1 MRHGFAFAPLD
12 AGGMR
17 RNMLASEVYI
27 RAGSRG
33 GAVFC
38 MGRTREK
45 EQVLGGERALFVL
58 CKFSGHEFY
67 LAGVCTRARYF
78 SEKVREIAGIRGTR
92 YITLVLF
99 WKNKNVGR
107 SEVSLL
113 RNAKLVVSTVLLI
126 NYGGKVPVSRVLR
139 LYVNE
144 ILVRLECINK

>member
-1 MRHGFAFAPLD
+1 MQALEEEPSFAWE
-12 AGGMR
+12 GQGKR
-17 RNMLASEVYI
+17 
-27 RAGSRG
+27 SR
-33 GAVFC
+33 
-38 MGRTREK
+38 
-45 EQVLGGERALFVL
+45 
-58 CKFSGHEFY
+58 FSGENVRFLFY
-67 LAGVCTRARYF
+67 ANFPGMNFTSLVCARARYF

-113 RNAKLVVSTVLLI
+113 RNAELVVSTVLLI

-144 ILVRLECINK
+144 ILIRLECINK